1 VAGESTRGARVLRLF
16 MAAENCDSFASPVA
30 LYHLFPSVGAL
41 LALKL
46 SRKLSV
52 ELLRARQL
60 PAKARKQGLGGMAP
74 WESLKGD
81 QSSQHRGPVMSHF
94 LSCSRLVTSWN
105 DNARKELP
113 GRPLVAHFF

>member
-52 ELLRARQL
+52 ELIERASFL
-60 PAKARKQGLGGMAP
+60 RKQGSKALGEWLLGSP
-74 WESLKGD
+74 
-81 QSSQHRGPVMSHF
+81 
-94 LSCSRLVTSWN
+94 
-105 DNARKELP
+105 
-113 GRPLVAHFF
+113 